1 VLRLKRGRQK
11 DAWAGSALF
20 CACVGVQ
27 IGLAAFRLRAKVG
40 SEIAVAPKRVSRGKL
55 IDDFL
60 RGRETP
66 EEFAS
71 KLEMVSASFPD
82 SCLDDEQQAR
92 DMVISD

>member
-1 VLRLKRGRQK
+1 M
-11 DAWAGSALF
+11 
-20 CACVGVQ
+20 
-27 IGLAAFRLRAKVG
+27 AAFRLRAKVG

-71 KLEMVSASFPD
+71 KLEMVSHT
-82 SCLDDEQQAR
+82 
-92 DMVISD
+92 